1 MSWTIDNAHTNVG
14 FAIKHLGL
22 STVRGRFTRFEG
34 QVEVDPAD
42 LTRATGAVEI
52 DAASID
58 TGQPDRDTH
67 LRSADFFEVEKYP
80 TITFKLKS
88 VSGQGEDL
96 KITGDLTIRDVTREI
111 VLDAEFA
118 GEGTDPYGNRKI
130 GGSLSGTIS
139 RGDFG
144 LKWNVPA
151 QAAGGLLVGDKV
163 KLEIEGQLAESK
175 AAVAEAA
182 AAESR

>member
-1 MSWTIDNAHTNVG
+1 MSWTIDQAHTNVG

-22 STVRGRFTRFEG
+22 STVRGHFASFEG
-34 QVEVDPAD
+34 QIDIDPAD
-42 LTRATGAVEI
+42 LTRATGTVEI
-52 DAASID
+52 DVASID
-58 TGQPDRDTH
+58 TGQPDRDVH

-80 TITFKLKS
+80 KLSFTVKR
-88 VSGQGEDL
+88 VTGGGETW
-96 KITGDLTIRDVTREI
+96 KVVGDLTIRDVTRE
-111 VLDAEFA
+111 VELDAEFA
-118 GEGTDPYGNRKI
+118 GEGVDPYGNRKI
-130 GGSLSGTIS
+130 GGSLTGSIS

-151 QAAGGLLVGDKV
+151 QAAGGLLVGDRV

-175 AAVAEAA
+175 EAVAEEV

>member
-34 QVEVDPAD
+34 RIDLDTAD
-42 LTRATGAVEI
+42 LTRATGTVEI
-52 DAASID
+52 EAASID

-67 LRSADFFEVEKYP
+67 LRSGDFFDVEKYP

-118 GEGTDPYGNRKI
+118 GEGTDPYVNRKI
-130 GGSLSGTIS
+130 GGSLGGTIS

-163 KLEIEGQLAESK
+163 KLE
-175 AAVAEAA
+175 
-182 AAESR
+182 